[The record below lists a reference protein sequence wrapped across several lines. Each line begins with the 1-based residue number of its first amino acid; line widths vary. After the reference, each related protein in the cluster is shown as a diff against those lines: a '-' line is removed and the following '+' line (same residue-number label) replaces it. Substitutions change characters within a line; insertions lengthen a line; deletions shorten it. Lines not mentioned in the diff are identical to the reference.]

1 MAKVGRRGL
10 DEPQLEG
17 GGGGGMGRGS
27 STQIK
32 EVPMDIK
39 GAVKAAD
46 AYHAKHYGP
55 KESTSVSGTKWSGMP
70 SFKGNA
76 STMGDIKKL
85 TADSSHLKGGAKKA
99 VEEAKNRAAKRTAV
113 RAGVADAAYEGGKA
127 IVGESVSA
135 KDSGSKDDGAV
146 EATFRKSA
154 DSEDSPEMAT
164 HYKPDNYKSGGKVS
178 ASRRADGIAQR
189 GKTRGKVC

>member
-17 GGGGGMGRGS
+17 GISGGGG
-27 STQIK
+27 
-32 EVPMDIK
+32 
-39 GAVKAAD
+39 GA
-46 AYHAKHYGP
+46 
-55 KESTSVSGTKWSGMP
+55 SIRGTKYSSLP

-76 STMGDIKKL
+76 STFGDIKKL

-99 VEEAKNRAAKRTAV
+99 VDEAKGRAAKRTAV
-113 RAGVADAAYEGGKA
+113 RAVGAAATGVG
-127 IVGESVSA
+127 A
-135 KDSGSKDDGAV
+135 KSNYQTMMDENASSKQSDSKDDGVV
-146 EATFRKSA
+146 EATFRKS
-154 DSEDSPEMAT
+154 EDKEESPEMAT
-164 HYKPDNYKSGGKVS
+164 HYKPDNYKSGGAT

>member
-1 MAKVGRRGL
+1 MAKVGRHGL

-17 GGGGGMGRGS
+17 GGA
-27 STQIK
+27 
-32 EVPMDIK
+32 
-39 GAVKAAD
+39 GA
-46 AYHAKHYGP
+46 GIR
-55 KESTSVSGTKWSGMP
+55 GTKWSSMP

-85 TADSSHLKGGAKKA
+85 TADSSHLKGGAKQA
-99 VEEAKNRAAKRTAV
+99 VDEAKARAAKRTAV
-113 RAGVADAAYEGGKA
+113 RAAGAQAAYQGGKA

>member
-1 MAKVGRRGL
+1 
-10 DEPQLEG
+10 
-17 GGGGGMGRGS
+17 MGRVS

-76 STMGDIKKL
+76 STLGDIKKL
-85 TADSSHLKGGAKKA
+85 TADSSHLKGGAKQA
-99 VEEAKNRAAKRTAV
+99 VDEAKARAAKRTAV
-113 RAGVADAAYEGGKA
+113 RAAGAQAAYQGGKA
-127 IVGESVSA
+127 IVGESVSSKESA
-135 KDSGSKDDGAV
+135 NKDDGVV
-146 EATFRKSA
+146 EATFRKATEESP
-154 DSEDSPEMAT
+154 EPPEMAT
-164 HYKPDNYKSGGKVS
+164 HYKPDNYKSGGAT
-178 ASRRADGIAQR
+178 ASRRADGIATK
-189 GKTRGKVC
+189 GKTRGKIY

>member
-1 MAKVGRRGL
+1 MATSKIRGL
-10 DEPQLEG
+10 DEQLLEGG

-27 STQIK
+27 SIK
-32 EVPMDIK
+32 
-39 GAVKAAD
+39 
-46 AYHAKHYGP
+46 
-55 KESTSVSGTKWSGMP
+55 GTKWSGMP
-70 SFKGNA
+70 SFKGNS

-127 IVGESVSA
+127 IVGDSVSA
-135 KDSGSKDDGAV
+135 KDSGSKDDGTV
-146 EATFRKSA
+146 EASFRSIK
-154 DSEDSPEMAT
+154 EESPEVGEMAT
-164 HYKPDNYKSGGKVS
+164 HYKPDNYKSGGKVN

>member
-1 MAKVGRRGL
+1 MAKVGRHGL

-17 GGGGGMGRGS
+17 GGA
-27 STQIK
+27 
-32 EVPMDIK
+32 
-39 GAVKAAD
+39 GA
-46 AYHAKHYGP
+46 GIR
-55 KESTSVSGTKWSGMP
+55 GTKWSSMP

-85 TADSSHLKGGAKKA
+85 TADSSHLKGGAKQA
-99 VEEAKNRAAKRTAV
+99 VDEAKARAAKRTAV
-113 RAGVADAAYEGGKA
+113 RAAGAQAAYQGGKA
-127 IVGESVSA
+127 IVGESASS
-135 KDSGSKDDGAV
+135 KQSDSKDDGVV
-146 EATFRKSA
+146 EATFRKS
-154 DSEDSPEMAT
+154 EDKEESPEMAT